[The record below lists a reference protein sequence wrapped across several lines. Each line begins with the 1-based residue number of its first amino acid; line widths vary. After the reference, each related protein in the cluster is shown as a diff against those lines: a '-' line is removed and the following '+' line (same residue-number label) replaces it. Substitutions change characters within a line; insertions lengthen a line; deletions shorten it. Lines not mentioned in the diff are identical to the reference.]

1 MKELSCL
8 IVDDEELARTLLGN
22 YVKRLPYLD
31 LVGKCSNPIE
41 ALQLLQQQSVD
52 LIFLDIQMPEMIG
65 TDFLKSLTHKPMVV
79 FTTAYAE
86 YALEGYELDVVD
98 YLLKPFPF
106 ERFLKAVNKASDLA
120 KLKAQETSNPILS
133 KKEANNKDYIL
144 VRSEHKLH
152 RISHDDILYIQSMR
166 EYVAFYTRNGRV
178 LSLGSLKKLEV
189 DLPQDQFLRIHKSYI
204 ISKAKATILEGNMV
218 YIGEEKIPIGASYRA
233 VSYTHLTLPTT
244 PYV

>member
-22 YVKRLPYLD
+22 YVKRLPYLN

-65 TDFLKSLTHKPMVV
+65 TDFLKSLSLKPMVV

-133 KKEANNKDYIL
+133 KKEAINKDYIL

-166 EYVAFYTRNGRV
+166 EYVAYYTRNGRI

-189 DLPQDQFLRIHKSYI
+189 DLPQDLFLRIHKSYI

-218 YIGEEKIPIGASYRA
+218 HIGEEKIPIGASYREA
-233 VSYTHLTLPTT
+233 VLKLLF
-244 PYV
+244 

>member
-22 YVKRLPYLD
+22 YVKRLPYLN

-65 TDFLKSLTHKPMVV
+65 TDFLKSLSHKPMVV

-86 YALEGYELDVVD
+86 YALEGYELNVVD

-106 ERFLKAVNKASDLA
+106 ERFLKAVNRASDLA
-120 KLKAQETSNPILS
+120 KLKAQQTSDPILS

-166 EYVAFYTRNGRV
+166 EYVAYYTSNGRI
-178 LSLGSLKKLEV
+178 LSLGSLKKLEL

-204 ISKAKATILEGNMV
+204 ISQAKATILEGNMV
-218 YIGEEKIPIGASYRA
+218 HIGEEKIPIGASYREA
-233 VSYTHLTLPTT
+233 VLKLLF
-244 PYV
+244 

>member
-22 YVKRLPYLD
+22 YVKRLPYLN

-65 TDFLKSLTHKPMVV
+65 TDFLKSLSHKPMVV

-106 ERFLKAVNKASDLA
+106 ERFLKAVNRASDLA
-120 KLKAQETSNPILS
+120 KLQCQQASNPILR

-166 EYVAFYTRNGRV
+166 EYVAFYTRNGRI

-218 YIGEEKIPIGASYRA
+218 HIGEEKIPIGASYREE
-233 VSYTHLTLPTT
+233 VLKLLF
-244 PYV
+244 